1 MLRAAIGYVLGFL
14 SGLLAAAAAAFAF
27 PDTRPTVIAFAAL
40 TFAGSVVFAHVH
52 HVRMKNKYYDKF
64 KGAEKW
70 RI

>member
-14 SGLLAAAAAAFAF
+14 SGLLAAAAFAF
-27 PDTRPTVIAFAAL
+27 PDIRPTVSVFAAL

-64 KGAEKW
+64 KGAERW

>member
-14 SGLLAAAAAAFAF
+14 SGLLAAAAFAF

-52 HVRMKNKYYDKF
+52 HVRMKNKYYNKL
-64 KGAEKW
+64 KGAERW